1 VNLLQP
7 FYSVRNCA
15 IGCEVSREVN
25 RIGITDTE
33 GDRMLLSID
42 RVLQLLAE
50 GKSLERIA
58 ELSQVR
64 VEDVRSIIENARK
77 LLLEHNKA
85 RARKKVIIEKVKEE
99 SRESAASPE
108 SDLDTAEILAG
119 AELTAVPLASSLTM
133 YVDGASRGNPGPA
146 GIGIVINDRDGRQ
159 VGKVSD
165 YIGIKTNNFAEYTA
179 LIRALQIAIY
189 FKTKELKI
197 RTDSELA
204 VKQIRGDYKVSNE
217 NIKPLYAEVIRLK
230 KMVNSC
236 RIEHVTRN
244 LNEKADY
251 LAGRAAT
258 IYKKKK

>member
-1 VNLLQP
+1 
-7 FYSVRNCA
+7 
-15 IGCEVSREVN
+15 
-25 RIGITDTE
+25 
-33 GDRMLLSID
+33 
-42 RVLQLLAE
+42 
-50 GKSLERIA
+50 
-58 ELSQVR
+58 
-64 VEDVRSIIENARK
+64 
-77 LLLEHNKA
+77 
-85 RARKKVIIEKVKEE
+85 
-99 SRESAASPE
+99 
-108 SDLDTAEILAG
+108 
-119 AELTAVPLASSLTM
+119 M

-165 YIGIKTNNFAEYTA
+165 YIGRRTNNFAEYTA

-204 VKQIRGDYKVSNE
+204 VKQIRGEYKVSNE

-230 KMVNSC
+230 KMINSC

-251 LAGRAAT
+251 LAGRAT
-258 IYKKKK
+258 TSYKKKM

>member
-1 VNLLQP
+1 MSPPHV
-7 FYSVRNCA
+7 FYPVRDCTT
-15 IGCEVSREVN
+15 GCDASREEN
-25 RIGITDTE
+25 RIGITGTE
-33 GDRMLLSID
+33 GSGMLLNID

-50 GKSLERIA
+50 GKSVERIA

-64 VEDVRSIIENARK
+64 VEDVHSIIESARK

-85 RARKKVIIEKVKEE
+85 QAKKKIIIRKVKEFPE
-99 SRESAASPE
+99 EYPASPE
-108 SDLDTAEILAG
+108 SDLDTAEIFTG

-133 YVDGASRGNPGPA
+133 YVDGASSGNPGPA

-165 YIGIKTNNFAEYTA
+165 YIGRKTNNAAEYAA
-179 LIRALQIAIY
+179 LIRALKIAIY

-204 VKQIRGDYKVSNE
+204 VKQIRGEYKVSNE

-230 KMVNSC
+230 KKINSC

-251 LAGRAAT
+251 LAGRAIAS
-258 IYKKKK
+258 YRKKK

>member
-1 VNLLQP
+1 VSLLHQ
-7 FYSVRNCA
+7 FYRVRHCTT
-15 IGCEVSREVN
+15 GCDASREVN
-25 RIGITDTE
+25 RIGITGTE
-33 GDRMLLSID
+33 GNRMLLSID

-50 GKSLERIA
+50 GKSVERIA
-58 ELSQVR
+58 ELSQLR
-64 VEDVRSIIENARK
+64 IEDVRSIIENARK
-77 LLLEHNKA
+77 LLLEYNKA
-85 RARKKVIIEKVKEE
+85 QAKKKIIIKKVDEFPGEYPP
-99 SRESAASPE
+99 SPE
-108 SDLDTAEILAG
+108 SDLEMAEIFAG

-165 YIGIKTNNFAEYTA
+165 YIGRRTNNFAEYTA

-204 VKQIRGDYKVSNE
+204 VKQIRGEYKVSNE

-230 KMVNSC
+230 KMINSC

-251 LAGRAAT
+251 LAGRAT
-258 IYKKKK
+258 TSYKKKM